1 MMYSYIFVTSH
12 VQCMLSF

>member
-1 MMYSYIFVTSH
+1 MYSYIFVTSH